1 MGKKWITD
9 LAMTVLLLL
18 LMAYSL
24 VGEVLHEWMG
34 IAMLVL
40 FLLHHIWNRAWY
52 KSIGRGRPSP
62 YRAVQTSMNLLLFA
76 VVLGMLFSGL
86 ILSQHILDFLPLQRG
101 ETIARTLH
109 LPLSYWGFLLM
120 SLHLGLHWSSIM
132 STVRRRLHIQ
142 DASRNRVLLLRL
154 LAAVLVGYGL
164 YAFAHYR
171 FSDYLLLRTHFIFF
185 APDQTATRFVV
196 DHLAVMGLFACVAHY
211 GGMGLR
217 RFSGRKKEK

>member
-40 FLLHHIWNRAWY
+40 FILHHIWNRAWY

-62 YRAVQTSMNLLLFA
+62 HRAVQTALNFLLFA
-76 VVLGMLFSGL
+76 VVLGMLLSGL
-86 ILSQHILDFLPLQRG
+86 ILSQHILDFLPLRPG

-109 LPLSYWGFLLM
+109 LPLAYWGVLLM
-120 SLHLGLHWSSIM
+120 SLHLGLHWSGIM
-132 STVRRRLHIQ
+132 NTVRRRTCIG
-142 DASRNRVLLLRL
+142 A
-154 LAAVLVGYGL
+154 G
-164 YAFAHYR
+164 AFR
-171 FSDYLLLRTHFIFF
+171 
-185 APDQTATRFVV
+185 
-196 DHLAVMGLFACVAHY
+196 
-211 GGMGLR
+211 LR
-217 RFSGRKKEK
+217 RRPYRAVRPGETRRSGHGNGVYRRYPHPDSHG